1 MHRATY
7 NLKFRPGFP
16 SLRLQGE
23 KPRKTPCWSFFPCIC
38 AVNEAIDETAGY
50 SADLLS
56 ELARY
61 GSNADVKQR
70 RHRSGIIS
78 RPKWQ

>member
-1 MHRATY
+1 MVYPIATT
-7 NLKFRPGFP
+7 P
-16 SLRLQGE
+16 GE
-23 KPRKTPCWSFFPCIC
+23 KPRKTPCWSFFPRIC
-38 AVNEAIDETAGY
+38 AVNEAIAETAGY

-78 RPKWQ
+78 RPEWQ